1 MTYLNFIDDILDFN
15 ITSIRLNTY
24 LANLTL
30 LSQKILIIIHL
41 QYFGVDVRKNRKITW
56 IIRPI
61 WRFIRTKKTIPPFN
75 GGLACPDPDSLIQD
89 CGDCVLL
96 GWIGMKPVEDP
107 YVAVGQIASIF
118 FFLTFLVF
126 IPAFGKFETFLLRN
140 KDL

>member
-1 MTYLNFIDDILDFN
+1 MTDLNFIDDILDFN

-61 WRFIRTKKTIPPFN
+61 LRFIRTKKTIILSKYLN
-75 GGLACPDPDSLIQD
+75 HKISD
-89 CGDCVLL
+89 V
-96 GWIGMKPVEDP
+96 
-107 YVAVGQIASIF
+107 Y
-118 FFLTFLVF
+118 
-126 IPAFGKFETFLLRN
+126 
-140 KDL
+140 